1 MNYAPV
7 IGAATPVKRISL
19 PSGKHTAILLD
30 NIESKGSIEYRIIL
44 AVFNDQTREPCLF
57 VASEV
62 NAMAKE
68 LGGGS
73 HFLGLFPGDG
83 HMNYGDSD
91 DWADMGKFEK
101 AAVELAIQHL
111 MAGEVGPS

>member
-1 MNYAPV
+1 MDYAPV
-7 IGAATPVKRISL
+7 IGAATPVKRIPL

-30 NIESKGSIEYRIIL
+30 NIESKGSVQYRFIL
-44 AVFNDQTREPCLF
+44 AVFSDQTREPCLF
-57 VASEV
+57 VTSEV

-91 DWADMGKFEK
+91 DWADMEKFEK
-101 AAVELAIQHL
+101 AAVELCYTAL
-111 MAGEVGPS
+111 DGGRSRTE

>member
-7 IGAATPVKRISL
+7 IGDATPVKRIPL
-19 PSGKHTAILLD
+19 ATGKHTAVLLD
-30 NIESKGSIEYRIIL
+30 NIESKGSVEYRFIL
-44 AVFNDQTREPCLF
+44 AVFDDETREPCLF

-62 NAMAKE
+62 NAMAEK
-68 LGGGS
+68 LQGSS

-83 HMNYGDSD
+83 HANLGSSD
-91 DWADMGKFEK
+91 DWADIGKFEE

-111 MAGEVGPS
+111 NKG